1 MMDIRLANA
10 TGLDIANAQHSVA
23 IAEALH
29 GIEDQ
34 NAFLD
39 FCVEKKDG
47 ITTYGKAE
55 KPERLMTLARRYKK
69 LQEQVKLPHDTAN
82 TFSNNLTNKV
92 SQVRLSIK
100 NAYEAGNS
108 RPFSTLKVNGEKF
121 FTDKELTALAT
132 LGSITYI
139 IELSE
144 TNEIKTKLIDLF
156 MQSHIN
162 KTKYAALTD
171 GQRKMQKL
179 IGAN

>member
-47 ITTYGKAE
+47 IKTFGKAE
-55 KPERLMTLARRYKK
+55 KPERLITLSRRYKK
-69 LQEQVKLPHDTAN
+69 LQEQAALPHDTAK
-82 TFSNNLTNKV
+82 TFSGKLTDKV

-100 NAYEAGNS
+100 NAYEAGNN
-108 RPFSTLKVNGEKF
+108 RPFSTLKVNGERF
-121 FTDKELTALAT
+121 FTDKELNALASI
-132 LGSITYI
+132 GSINYI

-144 TNEIKTKLIDLF
+144 TGEMKGKLIDLF
-156 MQSHIN
+156 MQAHIN
-162 KTKYAALTD
+162 NTKYAALSD